1 MPDPSIFASGVGCSV
16 YTKYK
21 INSHTKSYLN
31 SVLLD
36 RIILVKL
43 FLASYDSSLDS
54 DCRHFLTRTLPYE
67 SGAGIPEAIPRLFS
81 RRESQELRSLV
92 MT

>member
-31 SVLLD
+31 SVLID
-36 RIILVKL
+36 RFYSLNFFGHRMILL
-43 FLASYDSSLDS
+43 S
-54 DCRHFLTRTLPYE
+54 
-67 SGAGIPEAIPRLFS
+67 IPIAAIL
-81 RRESQELRSLV
+81 
-92 MT
+92 